1 VIFRSPL
8 PDAQIPVQPL
18 TDFVLGAAAR
28 LGSKPAFIDAATG
41 DTLTFDA
48 LLERIHRTAAGL
60 VAHGFVRGDVLAI
73 FSPNLPDYAVACH
86 AVAVLG
92 GAAATINPLYTAEEL
107 LYQLQDSKA
116 KYLLTIA
123 PLLERV
129 REPAARAGI
138 REIFVFGE
146 APAGAS
152 AFAELQ
158 RHGSAIPKISIDPK
172 NDLVALPYSSG
183 TTGRSKG
190 VMLTHHSLAANLVQ
204 ARPNGMMNEDDVV
217 LGVLPFF
224 HIYGQVLIMNLGLY
238 VGATVVTMQRFELE
252 PFLKILQDHKI
263 SVAPLVPPIVL
274 ALAKHPAVANYNLSA
289 LRRILT
295 GAAPV
300 AESTMRACMQR
311 LNCRV
316 MQGYGMTE
324 ASGATHMHAHDTPS
338 EKLASVGTCVRNSE
352 TMIAEVATGKALGP
366 NQQGEVWTRGPN
378 IMRGYLNRPEET
390 AAAVDRDGW
399 YRTGDIG
406 YMDTD
411 GYLYIVD
418 RLKELIKYSAYQVAP
433 AELEAVLVAHPAVAD
448 AAVIPSPDEEHGE
461 VPKAFVVKKSEVS
474 AEQLMA
480 YVAERVA
487 PYKKIRLLEFVDQIP
502 KSPSGKILR
511 RVLVEKERAAVKGSP

>member
-1 VIFRSPL
+1 MIFRSPL
-8 PDAQIPVQPL
+8 PDTNIPVQPF
-18 TDFVLGAAAR
+18 TDFVLGDIAR
-28 LGSKPAFIDAATG
+28 LGNKPAFIDAGTG
-41 DTLTFDA
+41 QTLTYDC
-48 LLERIHRTAAGL
+48 LLDRIHRTAAGL
-60 VAHGFVRGDVLAI
+60 VAHGFERGDVLAI

-92 GAAATINPLYTAEEL
+92 GAAATINPLYTADEL
-107 LYQLQDSKA
+107 LFQLRDSKA
-116 KYLLTIA
+116 KHLLTIA

-138 REIFVFGE
+138 RNIFVFGE
-146 APAGAS
+146 GSGDAIG
-152 AFAELQ
+152 FDGLQ
-158 RHGSAIPKISIDPK
+158 RHGSTIPKITIDPK
-172 NDLVALPYSSG
+172 NDLIALPYSSG

-190 VMLTHHSLAANLVQ
+190 VMLTHHSLAANLTQ
-204 ARPNGMMNEDDVV
+204 ARPSGMMNEEDVV

-238 VGATVVTMQRFELE
+238 VGATVITMMRFELE
-252 PFLKILQDHKI
+252 PYLKVLQDYKI
-263 SVAPLVPPIVL
+263 TVAPLVPPIVL
-274 ALAKHPAVANYNLSA
+274 VMAKHPAVSNYNLSS
-289 LRRILT
+289 LQRILT

-300 AESTMRACMQR
+300 AEATMRACMQR

-324 ASGATHMHAHDTPS
+324 ASGATHMHLSDSPL
-338 EKLASVGTCVRNSE
+338 EKLNAVGVCVRNSE
-352 TMIAEVATGKALGP
+352 TMIIDVGSGKPLSP
-366 NQQGEVWTRGPN
+366 NEQGEVWTRGPN

-390 AAAVDRDGW
+390 AACLDAEGW
-399 YRTGDIG
+399 YHTGDIG
-406 YMDTD
+406 YMDAD

-418 RLKELIKYSAYQVAP
+418 RLKELIKYSGYQVPP

-461 VPKAFVVKKSEVS
+461 VPKAFIVKKSDVS
-474 AEQLMA
+474 AEALMA

-511 RVLVEKERAAVKGSP
+511 RVLVEKERAAKQS

>member
-1 VIFRSPL
+1 
-8 PDAQIPVQPL
+8 
-18 TDFVLGAAAR
+18 
-28 LGSKPAFIDAATG
+28 
-41 DTLTFDA
+41 
-48 LLERIHRTAAGL
+48 L

-152 AFAELQ
+152 AFAGLQ

-252 PFLKILQDHKI
+252 PFLKILQYHKI